1 MLQVAN
7 AMVGSWAGPPAMM
20 NIFHKMFG
28 SHSCPTIIQ
37 QNNFSNFQHYFIQKV
52 GSLLRWTFRLFVV
65 SFVQVCHVACCI
77 THGSVTT
84 DGFLAI
90 TLSSVLNGS
99 GVLFCASLSI
109 YRVGQKT
116 GLFVEVCNY
125 RLC

>member
-52 GSLLRWTFRLFVV
+52 GSLVRQFVV
-65 SFVQVCHVACCI
+65 YLVTV
-77 THGSVTT
+77 HGIVFFNKLFRV
-84 DGFLAI
+84 FLW
-90 TLSSVLNGS
+90 
-99 GVLFCASLSI
+99 
-109 YRVGQKT
+109 
-116 GLFVEVCNY
+116 
-125 RLC
+125 